1 MELQA
6 TRRAGCVSTLVNVT
20 PLDILQA
27 TRRQLLPSFV
37 VTKKIYLDKNSGNLQ
52 LWGVFF
58 FCHNHSRYL
67 QPKRDV
73 FFTITKWFFCA

>member
-1 MELQA
+1 MELQV

-58 FCHNHSRYL
+58 FCHNIACFYQDLRFL
-67 QPKRDV
+67 
-73 FFTITKWFFCA
+73 

>member
-27 TRRQLLPSFV
+27 TRRQPSFV

-58 FCHNHSRYL
+58 FFATTLH
-67 QPKRDV
+67 V
-73 FFTITKWFFCA
+73 FIRT